1 MKITIDN
8 KMIEK
13 LKLSKGQ
20 FFYMLSLANDISNEE
35 LDELLNTKFL
45 ISQNI
50 STGKHFLTYSGVKV
64 LNEILIKSQ
73 DTPKLEKD
81 RIEELARELQNLYPQ
96 GKKPGTNNYW
106 RGNFPEIRDRLIN
119 FFKKVGDYPNDVV
132 IQATKNY
139 IDSFQGDTR
148 LMKTLKYF
156 ISKKRMDGNI
166 EYDLLTFIENMDS
179 KDEDGDLKTTR
190 LI

>member
-20 FFYMLSLANDISNEE
+20 FFYMLSLANEISNEE

-50 STGKHFLTYSGVKV
+50 STGKYFLTHSGVKV

-73 DTPKLEKD
+73 NTPKSEKD
-81 RIEELARELQNLYPQ
+81 RIDKLAKELQNLYPK

-156 ISKKRMDGNI
+156 ISKKRTDGNI

-179 KDEDGDLKTTR
+179 KDEDGTLKTTR

>member
-8 KMIEK
+8 KMIER
-13 LKLSKGQ
+13 LKISKEQ
-20 FFYMLSLANDISNEE
+20 FFYMLSLANNISNEE

-50 STGKHFLTYSGVKV
+50 STGKHFLTHSGVKV

-81 RIEELARELQNLYPQ
+81 RIEELTKELQNLYPK
-96 GKKPGTNNYW
+96 GRKPGTNNYW

-119 FFKKVGDYPNDVV
+119 FFKKVGEYPNDLV

-179 KDEDGDLKTTR
+179 KDEDGALKTTR